1 VTRVMSGLNRPILID
16 RVIYATI
23 TVMSVLIIYDGWQ
36 HLRLID
42 VLGVIVGP
50 IVAMFVA
57 HVFSASLAKQIE
69 VGRKLTWDDRG
80 TIVKSEAPFLLLCV
94 PPMAIVLIL
103 FAFGASLNDAIRV
116 TLWVE
121 GLSLG
126 FWGYRAAR
134 RAGVVGW
141 RLLGYVAAGLVVGVI
156 VLLLQVAL
164 QPGKAFSGGV
174 ALR

>member
-1 VTRVMSGLNRPILID
+1 MSTTGGVPAPVTRVMSGLNRPILID

-36 HLRLID
+36 QLKLID

-50 IVAMFVA
+50 VVAMFVA

-69 VGRKLTWDDRG
+69 VGRRLTWVDRG
-80 TIVKSEAPFLLLCV
+80 MVVKSEATFLLLCV
-94 PPMAIVLIL
+94 PPIVIVLVL
-103 FAFGASLNDAIRV
+103 FAFGTSLNDAIRV

-121 GLSLG
+121 ALSLG

-134 RAGVVGW
+134 RAGVVG
-141 RLLGYVAAGLVVGVI
+141 
-156 VLLLQVAL
+156 
-164 QPGKAFSGGV
+164 
-174 ALR
+174 